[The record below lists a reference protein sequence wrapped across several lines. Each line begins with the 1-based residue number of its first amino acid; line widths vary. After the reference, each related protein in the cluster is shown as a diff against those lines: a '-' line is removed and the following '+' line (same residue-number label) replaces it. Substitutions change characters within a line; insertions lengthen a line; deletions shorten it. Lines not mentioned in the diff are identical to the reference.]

1 VSLQLIAVGTR
12 QCRVLYII
20 PVQPELISNIGATTG
35 GLPLGRMKQPWG
47 EMGRWGDGESGLLMP
62 DARCPMPD
70 ARCPM
75 PDALLFL
82 IVKIS
87 LLIYAADHTLF
98 WSIGQ

>member
-1 VSLQLIAVGTR
+1 
-12 QCRVLYII
+12 
-20 PVQPELISNIGATTG
+20 
-35 GLPLGRMKQPWG
+35 
-47 EMGRWGDGESGLLMP
+47 MP

-70 ARCPM
+70 ARCPMPDAQCPM

-87 LLIYAADHTLF
+87 LLIYAADNTLF